1 MESNMSEQDHI
12 LSLVREA
19 DLYQNQGLLSE
30 SKGKYAQALA
40 LIESH
45 TRLADRENLVEAVR
59 KKIRKVDETIAEAKA
74 TPKVPDLSPQ
84 LRNLIK
90 KSFSFSRTREVASM
104 EGALALAKF
113 GQYEEAIQEFQ
124 SLLKQGSLPIVTA
137 RHILR
142 CYFSLSLP
150 YAAIAQFRDWAS
162 SHKLSKEDLRYI
174 RDFLEEALKEAGF
187 KGHLPSL
194 LGEEPI
200 KSDKS
205 TNNDTLD
212 ISAIRIQFT
221 EGPFKG
227 EALETDVISQ
237 FGSLV
242 SVLIPARREDLVG
255 AFRIGKRLERI
266 QCYSSITFFMAQGIV
281 SRKST
286 VERGPRQGDHIVDI
300 TIEGE

>member
-1 MESNMSEQDHI
+1 MSEQDHI

-19 DLYQNQGLLSE
+19 DLYHHQGLLSE

-40 LIESH
+40 LIESN
-45 TRLADRENLVEAVR
+45 TRLSGRDHLVEAVR
-59 KKIRKVDETIAEAKA
+59 KKIRRVDETLAEAKA
-74 TPKVPDLSPQ
+74 TPKVPDMSPQ

-90 KSFSFSRTREVASM
+90 KSFAFSRTREVASM

-113 GQYEEAIQEFQ
+113 GQYEEAIHEFQ

-150 YAAIAQFRDWAS
+150 YAAIAQFRDWS
-162 SHKLSKEDLRYI
+162 SSQKLSKKDLKYVRG
-174 RDFLEEALKEAGF
+174 FLEEALKEAGF
-187 KGHLPSL
+187 KGDLPSL
-194 LGEEPI
+194 LGEEPA
-200 KSDKS
+200 KSSKDE
-205 TNNDTLD
+205 TLD
-212 ISAIRIQFT
+212 ISGIRIQFT

-227 EALETDVISQ
+227 EVLETDVITQ
-237 FGSLV
+237 FGNLI
-242 SVLIPARREDLVG
+242 SVLLPARREDL
-255 AFRIGKRLERI
+255 AQALRIGKRLERI

-286 VERGPRQGDHIVDI
+286 VEKGRRQGDHLIDI

>member
-1 MESNMSEQDHI
+1 MSEQDHI

-19 DLYQNQGLLSE
+19 DLYHNQGLLSE

-40 LIESH
+40 LIERD
-45 TRLADRENLVEAVR
+45 TRLADRDHLVEAVR
-59 KKIRKVDETIAEAKA
+59 KKIRKVDKTIAEAKA

-84 LRNLIK
+84 LRNLIR

-113 GQYEEAIQEFQ
+113 GQYEEAIHEFQ

-150 YAAIAQFRDWAS
+150 YAAIAQFRDWS
-162 SHKLSKEDLRYI
+162 SSQKMSKTDLRYV

-194 LGEEPI
+194 LKEEPVP
-200 KSDKS
+200 S
-205 TNNDTLD
+205 THSTKEEALD
-212 ISAIRIQFT
+212 ISAIRIQFA
-221 EGPFKG
+221 EGTFAG
-227 EALETDVISQ
+227 QVFETDVIAQ
-237 FGSLV
+237 FGNLV
-242 SVLIPARREDLVG
+242 TVLVPARREDLAG
-255 AFRIGKRLERI
+255 AFRIGNRLERV

-281 SRKST
+281 SRKFT
-286 VERGPRQGDHIVDI
+286 VEKGPRQGDYLIDI

>member
-1 MESNMSEQDHI
+1 MSEQEHI

-19 DLYQNQGLLSE
+19 DVYRSQGLLSE
-30 SKGKYAQALA
+30 SKGKYTQALA
-40 LIESH
+40 LIESEG
-45 TRLADRENLVEAVR
+45 RLAGLDSLVAQVR
-59 KKIRKVDETIAEAKA
+59 KKIRKVDETLAEIKA
-74 TPKVPDLSPQ
+74 APKVPDLSPQ

-124 SLLKQGSLPIVTA
+124 ALLGQGSLPIVTA

-150 YAAIAQFRDWAS
+150 YAAIAQFRDWVS
-162 SHKLSKEDLRYI
+162 SQKLSKEDLRYV
-174 RDFLEEALKEAGF
+174 REFLEESLKEVGF
-187 KGHLPSL
+187 KEHLPSL
-194 LGEEPI
+194 LGEERA
-200 KSDKS
+200 KSGKGLKE
-205 TNNDTLD
+205 DTLD

-227 EALETDVISQ
+227 EAFETDVISQ

-242 SVLIPARREDLVG
+242 SVLVPARREDLAA

-281 SRKST
+281 SRKCT
-286 VERGPRQGDHIVDI
+286 VEKGPRQGDHMIDI